1 MAEYVMAIKS
11 RNAGDQRLNAV
22 IWRTQ
27 APTLSEAKEYFV
39 KLKQLP
45 EVEFDK
51 MFIVTEIEKDGNS
64 NDRR

>member
-1 MAEYVMAIKS
+1 M
-11 RNAGDQRLNAV
+11 NAV